1 MRVRPEVTIRLALE
15 PVDFRKSIDGL
26 AMAVGQ
32 ALGRDPMCG
41 EMFLFRNRTR
51 TALKAVYWTAN
62 GFVLVYKRLERG
74 RFSLPDAA
82 PGSGEV
88 VLPAELLQGLLDGV
102 TREAKT
108 SGWTGKSS

>member
-26 AMAVGQ
+26 AIEVGH

-74 RFSLPDAA
+74 RFSLPDAVA
-82 PGSGEV
+82 GSGDV
-88 VLPAELLQGLLDGV
+88 VLPADLLQSLLDGV
-102 TREAKT
+102 PHLEKR
-108 SGWTGKSS
+108 SVYVGKST